1 MSYTDLTGSW
11 EHGTLITCSLLQNM
25 ADNDESSYILNKID
39 SYCNFESYREMI
51 DYGYHPNP
59 NNDSETPDV
68 EYDQVMNL
76 DITDYSGNHH
86 VGTIQ
91 NTIAEFNAENGTA
104 DDVIADNIGGDPLI
118 TTDDFKLTSS
128 SPCIDTGIT
137 LTYITD
143 DYLGRTRPNNLYDI
157 GAFEYFHA
165 YMTNMTINTGTI
177 K

>member
-1 MSYTDLTGSW
+1 MSYIDLTDSW
-11 EHGTLITCSLLQNM
+11 EHGTLITTTLLQNM
-25 ADNDESSYILNKID
+25 
-39 SYCNFESYREMI
+39 
-51 DYGYHPNP
+51 
-59 NNDSETPDV
+59 
-68 EYDQVMNL
+68 
-76 DITDYSGNHH
+76 
-86 VGTIQ
+86 
-91 NTIAEFNAENGTA
+91 A